1 MKKYIALFLVATI
14 LLSLCACSSSRSKIE
29 NIEDITDEEWEA
41 AAEALTG
48 MYENDSPA
56 ETEAVEKIYQLGEV
70 IPNPNGSSE
79 FSIDSFCFS
88 DYWDYSEND
97 VSYMAVETPDVAWG
111 TADEGKTFLLV
122 SGTMTLTEEINETTE
137 YMFSTTRLT
146 YKDDYE
152 FKDET
157 WRVRFPDGTFN
168 GTSNTAVFEPLMDA
182 NTRILSFYI
191 EIPDV
196 IATDTE
202 SSLLLATTAWFN
214 DVKTEIK
221 IQLR

>member
-14 LLSLCACSSSRSKIE
+14 LLSLCACGSSRSKIE

-56 ETEAVEKIYQLGEV
+56 ETEAVEKIYQLGEA

-88 DYWDYSEND
+88 DYWDYSEDTNEF
-97 VSYMAVETPDVAWG
+97 VAVDTPEEAWDA
-111 TADEGKTFLLV
+111 ADEGKTFLLLY
-122 SGTMTLTEEINETTE
+122 GTITLTEEIKEKVEKKYIFNTPCD
-137 YMFSTTRLT
+137 LT
-146 YKDDYE
+146 YKNDYKFE
-152 FKDET
+152 GGD
-157 WRVRFPDGTFN
+157 WRVCRPDGELDDF
-168 GTSNTAVFEPLMDA
+168 VIFEPLTDY
-182 NTRILSFYI
+182 NTRNVSFYM

-202 SSLLLATTAWFN
+202 SSLLFHSKIYV
-214 DVKTEIK
+214 DSVKTYVTV
-221 IQLR
+221 QLR